1 MGISHRHLDS
11 QRVGA
16 ISRLYHFMQVT
27 YIFKA
32 SFFVKLGDSE
42 IHVCLFNKYFLS
54 AFSVPQ
60 DLMLGALFSTTG
72 GVSESFEIKY
82 REL

>member
-11 QRVGA
+11 QRLGA
-16 ISRLYHFMQVT
+16 VSRLYHFMQVT

-32 SFFVKLGDSE
+32 SFFVKLGESK
-42 IHVCLFNKYFLS
+42 IHVCLFLS

-72 GVSESFEIKY
+72 DVSESFEIKY